1 MATISFDLVS
11 PENLIFNDEV
21 GMIIVPGKDGDFG
34 VLPGHSKVM
43 SSLRPGRVMVY
54 GEDKNLLKAF
64 FVSGGFAEVNPEK
77 CIVLAV
83 NSLEKSSIEKQIQ
96 DLEGVEDDSK
106 KEQLNIAKAKID
118 AIESNYYEKK
128 FKFLLLDR
136 IF

>member
-1 MATISFDLVS
+1 MAKISFDLVS

-21 GMIIVPGKDGDFG
+21 GMIIIPGKDGDLG

-77 CIVLAV
+77 CIVLAESV
-83 NSLEKSSIEKQIQ
+83 DEINSLEKSTIEKEIQ
-96 DLEGVEDDSK
+96 DLDGQDND
-106 KEQLNIAKAKID
+106 IAKEKLSIARAKINS
-118 AIESNYYEKK
+118 IESSFYEK
-128 FKFLLLDR
+128 
-136 IF
+136 I

>member
-54 GEDKNLLKAF
+54 GEGNNLLKSF

-77 CIVLAV
+77 CIVLAESV
-83 NSLEKSSIEKQIQ
+83 DEINALEKSAIEKEVQE
-96 DLEGVEDDSK
+96 LEGQDNQIVH
-106 KEQLNIAKAKID
+106 EQLAIAKAKLD
-118 AIESNYYEKK
+118 ALDSSYYNK
-128 FKFLLLDR
+128 
-136 IF
+136 I

>member
-54 GEDKNLLKAF
+54 GKDKNLLKAF
-64 FVSGGFAEVNPEK
+64 FVSGGFTEVNPEK
-77 CIVLAV
+77 CIVLAESV
-83 NSLEKSSIEKQIQ
+83 DELHSLEKSAIEKEIQ
-96 DLEGVEDDSK
+96 DLESQDSENT
-106 KEQLNIAKAKID
+106 KEQLSIVKAKL
-118 AIESNYYEKK
+118 ESLSSSFYEK
-128 FKFLLLDR
+128 
-136 IF
+136 I